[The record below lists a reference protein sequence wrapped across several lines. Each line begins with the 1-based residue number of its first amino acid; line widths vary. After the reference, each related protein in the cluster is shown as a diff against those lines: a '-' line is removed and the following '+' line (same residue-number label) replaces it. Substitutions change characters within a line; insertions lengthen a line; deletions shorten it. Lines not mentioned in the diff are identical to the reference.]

1 MFLNKLSL
9 FPVLLCFASTSF
21 AQQESSE
28 KIDIQKEIEKYL
40 AKNPQLLSPQNPD
53 NSSSPLKLLD
63 LSLILLNDFS
73 ASSVTNDNFRS
84 LHAGGHD
91 PKHRL
96 GFTAASEELVF
107 SGIVDPYFRGDANIV
122 YFIDEEGESRVEL
135 EEAYLTTLS
144 LPFGLQARA
153 GQFFNAF
160 GRQNRQHPHS
170 WNFADQPVVLTRMFG
185 PDGLRGAGAEI
196 SYAIPTSSFY
206 SEILFSIQNAF
217 GETATSFLNEAGE
230 NFASRTLGEANFRSM
245 SDLLYLLRWQNA
257 FDLSEETTLVT
268 GISSLLGPNSSALD
282 TSVSTGE
289 ILQTQIH
296 GIDLYLKWKPLDAKQ
311 GFPFVSLQTEWLQ
324 RQYEAGLDSV
334 QGLPEENLRDWG
346 QYTQLVYGFQRGWT
360 AGMRY
365 EYARGEQGDGDSL
378 RGWRT
383 RISPALTYFPSEFSK
398 IRLQYNYDRA
408 EFLDER
414 AHSVILQ
421 FEVSIGVHGAHKF

>member
-1 MFLNKLSL
+1 MFLKTLSIFL
-9 FPVLLCFASTSF
+9 VLLCFVSTSF
-21 AQQESSE
+21 AQQEPSE

-40 AKNPQLLSPQNPD
+40 AKNPQLLAPQKQD
-53 NSSSPLKLLD
+53 NTNSPLKLLD
-63 LSLILLNDFS
+63 LSLILLNDLS
-73 ASSVTNDNFRS
+73 ASSLTNDNFRN
-84 LHAGGHD
+84 LHGGGHD

-122 YFIDEEGESRVEL
+122 YFIDEEGESQVEL
-135 EEAYLTTLS
+135 EEAYLTALA
-144 LPFGLQARA
+144 LPSGLQARA
-153 GQFFNAF
+153 GQFFNSF

-196 SYAIPTSSFY
+196 SYTIPSSFY
-206 SEILFSIQNAF
+206 NEILFSVQNAF
-217 GETATSFLNEAGE
+217 GETATSFFNEAGE
-230 NFASRTLGEANFRSM
+230 SFASRNLGEANIRSM
-245 SDLLYLLRWQNA
+245 SDLLYLLRWSSA
-257 FDLSEETTLVT
+257 FDLSEEMTLVT
-268 GISSLLGPNSSALD
+268 GLSSLFGPNSSALD

-289 ILQTQIH
+289 VLQTRIQGLDI
-296 GIDLYLKWKPLDAKQ
+296 YLKWKALNAEQ

-324 RQYEAGLDSV
+324 RQYEAGSDSV
-334 QGLPEENLRDWG
+334 QGLPEENLSDWG

-360 AGMRY
+360 AGLRH

-378 RGWRT
+378 RGWRS